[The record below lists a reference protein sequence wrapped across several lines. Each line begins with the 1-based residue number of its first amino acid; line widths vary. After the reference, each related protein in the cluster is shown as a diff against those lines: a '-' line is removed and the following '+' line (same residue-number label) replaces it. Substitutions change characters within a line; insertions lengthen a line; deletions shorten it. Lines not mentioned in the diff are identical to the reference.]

1 MKLIVTAALFVA
13 LSGYA
18 QATDRGSRQGE
29 GAHKGHSAQTGHSK
43 SKKVVARAAKS
54 DVQVVKPDQAVA
66 PKPAPHPFT
75 KPFSKGPPS
84 WK

>member
-1 MKLIVTAALFVA
+1 MKLILTAALFVA

-18 QATDRGSRQGE
+18 QAADRGSHQ
-29 GAHKGHSAQTGHSK
+29 GAHMGHSAQTGHSK
-43 SKKVVARAAKS
+43 SQKVVARATKA
-54 DVQVVKPDQAVA
+54 DGPLVKPDQAIA

>member
-1 MKLIVTAALFVA
+1 MKLILTAALFVA
-13 LSGYA
+13 LSGYV
-18 QATDRGSRQGE
+18 QAADRGSHQG
-29 GAHKGHSAQTGHSK
+29 GGIHKGHSAQVGHSK

-54 DVQVVKPDQAVA
+54 DVPVVKPDQAIA

>member
-1 MKLIVTAALFVA
+1 MKVILTSALLVA

-18 QATDRGSRQGE
+18 QAADRSPYQGDGLSE
-29 GAHKGHSAQTGHSK
+29 RHSAQAGHSTTG
-43 SKKVVARAAKS
+43 KVVARAAKL
-54 DVQVVKPDQAVA
+54 VVPVVKPDQAVA
-66 PKPAPHPFT
+66 PTPAPHPFT